1 MQEDPQ
7 INSHFEKKENRSI
20 VKIELVGETA
30 KSRSPEIELE
40 RHRALSD
47 LMHKNK
53 FTLKTDNTNQSYHM
67 YLKLI
72 GDTLALQVNTTD
84 EAPIETVSINLRS
97 YKRIVKDYFM
107 ICESFYKFARS
118 GMTAKVEAIDMA
130 RRGIHN
136 EGAEKL
142 QRSLKKYAECDFDT
156 ARQLFTLICIL
167 HIRITV

>member
-1 MQEDPQ
+1 MKSVKPQ
-7 INSHFEKKENRSI
+7 DKKTQRPCSI
-20 VKIELVGETA
+20 LKIELLGETA
-30 KSRSPEIELE
+30 TSRSPEIEME

-47 LMHKNK
+47 LMHKNS
-53 FTLKTDNTNQSYHM
+53 FSLHADESVQPYHL

-72 GDTLALQVNTTD
+72 NDTLALQVNTAD
-84 EAPIETVSINLRS
+84 EAPLETLSIPLHG
-97 YKRIVKDYFM
+97 YKKIIKDYFM
-107 ICESFYKFARS
+107 ICESFYKFAKS
-118 GMTAKVEAIDMA
+118 GMTAKIEAIDMA

-136 EGAEKL
+136 EGAAKL